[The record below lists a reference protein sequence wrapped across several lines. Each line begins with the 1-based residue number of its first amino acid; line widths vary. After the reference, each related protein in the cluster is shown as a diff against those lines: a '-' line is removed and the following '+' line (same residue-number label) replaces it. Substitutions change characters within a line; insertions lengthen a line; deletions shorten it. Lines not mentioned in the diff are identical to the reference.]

1 MNVINKIKNMGH
13 IPKENRTYDEFMKNV
28 ESHHKYEI
36 LAQEKLSSFFK
47 TSLKSYNNTKDYDIL
62 LQNNIKIEVKF
73 IGTFNKYDTVNI
85 ECFRNNQPSGI
96 SIPQS
101 DYYIITNGKIYY
113 LIKTDELLKISQISE
128 IKKLKYSFCY
138 MIPKKLFIASYLV
151 I

>member
-13 IPKENRTYDEFMKNV
+13 IPKENRTYIDFENNV
-28 ESHHKYEI
+28 KSYHKYEF
-36 LAQEKLSSFFK
+36 LSSKKAELYFK
-47 TSLKSYNNTKDYDIL
+47 SCLKSFNETKDYDIL
-62 LQNNIKIEVKF
+62 LDNDIKIEVKF
-73 IGTFNKYDTVNI
+73 IGTFDEYDTVNI
-85 ECFRNNQPSGI
+85 ECFRNEPSGI
-96 SIPQS
+96 LTTKS

-138 MIPKKLFIASYLV
+138 MIPKTLFIASSLV

>member
-13 IPKENRTYDEFMKNV
+13 IPNENRTYDEFIKNV

-47 TSLKSYNNTKDYDIL
+47 TSIKSYNNTKDYDIL
-62 LQNNIKIEVKF
+62 LENNLKFEVKF
-73 IGTFNKYDTVNI
+73 IGTFDKYDTVNI
-85 ECFRNNQPSGI
+85 ECFRNEPSGI
-96 SIPQS
+96 LTTKS
-101 DYYIITNGKIYY
+101 DYYIITNSVIYY
-113 LIKTDELLKISQISE
+113 LIKTDELLKICEICE

-138 MIPKKLFIASYLV
+138 IIPKKLFIASSLV

>member
-1 MNVINKIKNMGH
+1 MNVINKIKYMGH
-13 IPKENRTYDEFMKNV
+13 IPKENRTYDEFIKNV

-62 LQNNIKIEVKF
+62 LENNLKFEVKF
-73 IGTFNKYDTVNI
+73 IGTFDEYDTVNI
-85 ECFRNNQPSGI
+85 ECFRNNKPSGI
-96 SIPQS
+96 STTQS
-101 DYYIITNGKIYY
+101 DYYIVTNGDIYY
-113 LIKTDELLKISQISE
+113 LIKTDELLKISLISE

-138 MIPKKLFIASYLV
+138 IIPKTLFIASSLV

>member
-13 IPKENRTYDEFMKNV
+13 IPKENRTFDEFIKNV

-47 TSLKSYNNTKDYDIL
+47 TSIKSYNNTKDYDIL
-62 LQNNIKIEVKF
+62 LENNLKFEVKF
-73 IGTFNKYDTVNI
+73 IGTFDKYDTVNI
-85 ECFRNNQPSGI
+85 ECFRNEPSGI
-96 SIPQS
+96 LTTKS
-101 DYYIITNGKIYY
+101 DYYIITNAKIYY
-113 LIKTDELLKISQISE
+113 LIKTDELLKLCEICE

-138 MIPKKLFIASYLV
+138 IIPKKIFIASSLV

>member
-13 IPKENRTYDEFMKNV
+13 IPNENRTYDEFIKNV

-47 TSLKSYNNTKDYDIL
+47 TSIKSYNNTKDYDIL
-62 LQNNIKIEVKF
+62 LENNLKFEVKF
-73 IGTFNKYDTVNI
+73 IGTFDKYDTVNI
-85 ECFRNNQPSGI
+85 ECFRNEPSGI
-96 SIPQS
+96 LTTKS
-101 DYYIITNGKIYY
+101 DYYIITNSVIYY
-113 LIKTDELLKISQISE
+113 LIKTDKLLKICEICE

-138 MIPKKLFIASYLV
+138 IIPKTLFIASSLV

>member
-13 IPKENRTYDEFMKNV
+13 IPNENRTYDEFIKNV
-28 ESHHKYEI
+28 ESHHKYEV
-36 LAQEKLSSFFK
+36 LAQEKLSPFFK

-96 SIPQS
+96 STTQS
-101 DYYIITNGKIYY
+101 DYYTVTN
-113 LIKTDELLKISQISE
+113 ELLKISQQSE

-138 MIPKKLFIASYLV
+138 MIPKKLFIASSLV

>member
-13 IPKENRTYDEFMKNV
+13 IPKENRTFIDFENNV
-28 ESHHKYEI
+28 KSYHKYEF
-36 LAQEKLSSFFK
+36 LSSKKAELYFK
-47 TSLKSYNNTKDYDIL
+47 TSIKSFNETKDYDIL

-85 ECFRNNQPSGI
+85 ECFRNKPSGI
-96 SIPQS
+96 LTTKS
-101 DYYIITNGKIYY
+101 DYYIITNSDIYY
-113 LIKTDELLKISQISE
+113 LIKTDELLKICEFCE

-138 MIPKKLFIASYLV
+138 IIPKKLFIASSLV